1 METIL
6 RDELIKYMDR
16 NLIRVIV
23 SNPRDK
29 DGISKIKVRAVL
41 INSELMFQA
50 TEYVGNQ
57 VLHHN
62 YTSTEIASYLDNM
75 ITNSFKQCEIVT
87 NDIVANILVSKKGK
101 ITINRKKSAARLI
114 ESKSVKVNDLSHN
127 RTKHYILEEGIPV
140 PFLIDLGVMNTKG
153 DVLKPRYDKFRQ
165 INRFLEFVKDIV
177 RELPRN
183 REINIIDFGCG
194 KSYLTFAIYYYLREL
209 CGLDVRITG
218 LDLKKDVINKC
229 NQLSEK
235 YGYDKLIFKLGDIA
249 DYEGQ
254 NNVDMVVTL
263 HACDTATDYALYKA
277 VSWNAKVI
285 LSVPCCQH
293 EINKQ
298 IKNEMMSPVLNYGI
312 LKDRISAI
320 MTDAI
325 RAEVLKIKG
334 YHTEI
339 LEFIDMEHTPK
350 NLLIRAVRNKVKDI
364 DNNTEASKENNKS
377 SNIESNEENNKAND
391 IESNKENNKES
402 NKEREALDR
411 MIKEFNIT
419 PTIVKL
425 LL

>member
-57 VLHHN
+57 VLHQN
-62 YTSTEIASYLDNM
+62 YTSTEIAAYIDNM

-87 NDIVANILVSKKGK
+87 NDIVVNILVSKKGK

-177 RELPRN
+177 RELPGN

-312 LKDRISAI
+312 LKDRMSAI

-339 LEFIDMEHTPK
+339 LEFIDMERTPK

-364 DNNTEASKENNKS
+364 DNNT
-377 SNIESNEENNKAND
+377 
-391 IESNKENNKES
+391 
-402 NKEREALDR
+402 EREALDR

>member
-87 NDIVANILVSKKGK
+87 NDIVVNILVSKKGK

-165 INRFLEFVKDIV
+165 INRF
-177 RELPRN
+177 
-183 REINIIDFGCG
+183 
-194 KSYLTFAIYYYLREL
+194 
-209 CGLDVRITG
+209 
-218 LDLKKDVINKC
+218 
-229 NQLSEK
+229 
-235 YGYDKLIFKLGDIA
+235 
-249 DYEGQ
+249 
-254 NNVDMVVTL
+254 
-263 HACDTATDYALYKA
+263 
-277 VSWNAKVI
+277 WN
-285 LSVPCCQH
+285 L
-293 EINKQ
+293 
-298 IKNEMMSPVLNYGI
+298 
-312 LKDRISAI
+312 
-320 MTDAI
+320 
-325 RAEVLKIKG
+325 
-334 YHTEI
+334 
-339 LEFIDMEHTPK
+339 
-350 NLLIRAVRNKVKDI
+350 
-364 DNNTEASKENNKS
+364 
-377 SNIESNEENNKAND
+377 
-391 IESNKENNKES
+391 
-402 NKEREALDR
+402 
-411 MIKEFNIT
+411 
-419 PTIVKL
+419 
-425 LL
+425 

>member
-62 YTSTEIASYLDNM
+62 YTSTEIAAYLDNM

-87 NDIVANILVSKKGK
+87 NDIVVNILVSKKGK

-263 HACDTATDYALYKA
+263 HACYKA

-312 LKDRISAI
+312 LKDRMSAI

-325 RAEVLKIKG
+325 RAEVLKING
-334 YHTEI
+334 YQTEI

-364 DNNTEASKENNKS
+364 DNNTEVSK
-377 SNIESNEENNKAND
+377 ENNKAND
-391 IESNKENNKES
+391 IESNKEKNKASNIESNKKNNIENNKES
-402 NKEREALDR
+402 NREREALDR

>member
-312 LKDRISAI
+312 LKDRMSAI

-350 NLLIRAVRNKVKDI
+350 NLLIRAVKLKKGKENMQISPVNVNKKVKT
-364 DNNTEASKENNKS
+364 DNSIEQKNAIERLEKELNLN
-377 SNIESNEENNKAND
+377 
-391 IESNKENNKES
+391 
-402 NKEREALDR
+402 L
-411 MIKEFNIT
+411 
-419 PTIVKL
+419 TISKL
-425 LL
+425 LN

>member
-62 YTSTEIASYLDNM
+62 YTSTEIAAYLDNM
-75 ITNSFKQCEIVT
+75 ITNSFRQCEIVT
-87 NDIVANILVSKKGK
+87 NDIVINILVSKKGK

-218 LDLKKDVINKC
+218 LDLKKDVINRC

-235 YGYDKLIFKLGDIA
+235 YGYDKLIFKL
-249 DYEGQ
+249 
-254 NNVDMVVTL
+254 
-263 HACDTATDYALYKA
+263 
-277 VSWNAKVI
+277 
-285 LSVPCCQH
+285 
-293 EINKQ
+293 
-298 IKNEMMSPVLNYGI
+298 
-312 LKDRISAI
+312 
-320 MTDAI
+320 
-325 RAEVLKIKG
+325 
-334 YHTEI
+334 
-339 LEFIDMEHTPK
+339 
-350 NLLIRAVRNKVKDI
+350 
-364 DNNTEASKENNKS
+364 
-377 SNIESNEENNKAND
+377 
-391 IESNKENNKES
+391 
-402 NKEREALDR
+402 
-411 MIKEFNIT
+411 
-419 PTIVKL
+419 
-425 LL
+425 

>member
-1 METIL
+1 
-6 RDELIKYMDR
+6 
-16 NLIRVIV
+16 
-23 SNPRDK
+23 
-29 DGISKIKVRAVL
+29 
-41 INSELMFQA
+41 
-50 TEYVGNQ
+50 
-57 VLHHN
+57 
-62 YTSTEIASYLDNM
+62 M
-75 ITNSFKQCEIVT
+75 ITNSFRQCEIVT
-87 NDIVANILVSKKGK
+87 NDIVINILVSKKGK

-218 LDLKKDVINKC
+218 LDLKKDVINRC

-312 LKDRISAI
+312 LKDRMSAI

-325 RAEVLKIKG
+325 RAEVLKIRG

-364 DNNTEASKENNKS
+364 DNNTELSKENNKA
-377 SNIESNEENNKAND
+377 NDIESNEENNKANN
-391 IESNKENNKES
+391 IESNKTN

-419 PTIVKL
+419 PTIVRL

>member
-87 NDIVANILVSKKGK
+87 NDIVVNILVSKKGK

-312 LKDRISAI
+312 LKDRMSAI

-325 RAEVLKIKG
+325 RA
-334 YHTEI
+334 
-339 LEFIDMEHTPK
+339 
-350 NLLIRAVRNKVKDI
+350 
-364 DNNTEASKENNKS
+364 
-377 SNIESNEENNKAND
+377 
-391 IESNKENNKES
+391 
-402 NKEREALDR
+402 
-411 MIKEFNIT
+411 
-419 PTIVKL
+419 
-425 LL
+425 

>member
-62 YTSTEIASYLDNM
+62 YTSTEIAAYLDNM

-87 NDIVANILVSKKGK
+87 NDIVVNILVSKKGK

-114 ESKSVKVNDLSHN
+114 ESKSVKVNDQSHN

-312 LKDRISAI
+312 LKDRMSAI

-350 NLLIRAVRNKVKDI
+350 KLLIRAVRNKVKDI
-364 DNNTEASKENNKS
+364 DNNT
-377 SNIESNEENNKAND
+377 
-391 IESNKENNKES
+391 
-402 NKEREALDR
+402 EREALDR

>member
-140 PFLIDLGVMNTKG
+140 PFLIELGVMNTKG

-312 LKDRISAI
+312 LKDRMSAI

-350 NLLIRAVRNKVKDI
+350 NLLIRALHRKKPSAKKR
-364 DNNTEASKENNKS
+364 EKASKEVNA
-377 SNIESNEENNKAND
+377 ICEQFGFA
-391 IESNKENNKES
+391 
-402 NKEREALDR
+402 
-411 MIKEFNIT
+411 
-419 PTIVKL
+419 PTLWKL
-425 LL
+425 LQEEGGVNNE

>member
-87 NDIVANILVSKKGK
+87 NDIVVNILVSKKGK

-194 KSYLTFAIYYYLREL
+194 KSYLTFAIYYYYLREL

-312 LKDRISAI
+312 LKDRMSAI

-364 DNNTEASKENNKS
+364 DNNTE
-377 SNIESNEENNKAND
+377 
-391 IESNKENNKES
+391 
-402 NKEREALDR
+402 REALDR